1 MMDRFQALEIFT
13 AVADQGSFAAA
24 SRALRL
30 SPPAITRGIAALE
43 AHLGVPLFHRSTRT
57 VSMTDQGAGVLDR
70 ARRLLADLADFER
83 TARGTM
89 SAPQGQ
95 LHVTAPVVFG
105 RLHVVPV
112 VSALLERY
120 PDLSIQL
127 MLIDRNVRI
136 IEEGIDVAV
145 RIGPLADSALK
156 SLTIGHVRQV
166 IVASG
171 EYLARHKAPKTPTD
185 LIDHKIIATTG
196 PRAAGEWRFGDR
208 RKSKVKVKPCLLTN
222 TVESAIAAAE
232 NGCGIANFLSY
243 QVDDA
248 LRCGRLFELFASEQ
262 AKPLPVSL
270 LFPDNRSGLP
280 AVRAFIEAMQQKMGE
295 TGIGSGA

>member
-1 MMDRFQALEIFT
+1 MMDRFQALEIFV
-13 AVADQGSFAAA
+13 AVADQGSFVAA
-24 SRALRL
+24 SRVLRL
-30 SPPAITRGIAALE
+30 SPPAVTRGVAALE
-43 AHLGVPLFHRSTRT
+43 DHFGVTLFHRSTRT
-57 VSMTDQGAGVLDR
+57 VSLTDQGAGLLDTSR
-70 ARRLLADLADFER
+70 QILADIRNLER
-83 TARGTM
+83 KARGTT

-95 LHVTAPVVFG
+95 LHITAPVVFG

-112 VSALLERY
+112 VSALLERHA
-120 PDLSIQL
+120 DLSIQL

-166 IVASG
+166 IVASA
-171 EYLARHKAPKTPTD
+171 EYLARHKAPKTLAD
-185 LIDHKIIATTG
+185 LVNHKIIATTG

-208 RKSKVKVKPCLLTN
+208 RKSQVKVTPCLLTN

-232 NGCGIANFLSY
+232 NGSGIGNFLSY

-248 LRCGRLFELFASEQ
+248 LRCGRLFELFAPDQ
-262 AKPLPVSL
+262 AKPLPISL
-270 LFPDNRSGLP
+270 LFPNNRSGLP